1 MMGCD
6 NEVDKLGMIGN
17 NDMKRQFENV
27 FDSDDNGEEIKN
39 GFLMKNLGK
48 ISHEALFVVLGI

>member
-17 NDMKRQFENV
+17 NDVKRQFKNV
-27 FDSDDNGEEIKN
+27 FDSDDNGKEIKN

-48 ISHEALFVVLGI
+48 ISHEALFGVLGV